1 MATVAN
7 SHQFYCRDNN
17 FLIEKGNRQNK
28 KRHLLFDAVSPPM
41 KRKGNDEY
49 MLDFMAHDPS
59 VLLGKH
65 KLTHRCTS
73 YITQRKGK
81 PCTSIRSLSSA
92 EKHLESLDTFLRKLH
107 NDARQPSLSS
117 LNQMTD
123 SVTSSDKF
131 KTENRLRSLVD
142 FFGKVDEGVTSRYI
156 SSASDGENLQAS
168 SNTAFDGD
176 DESGRGRTLNNYM
189 ELKPEAIEGSQKSA
203 DNVSDFYLIGV
214 LASINIAVFLIE
226 IATPIKNSNFELF
239 SLPLV
244 YGAKINNLI
253 LMGEWWRLVTPIFLH
268 SGIFHIA
275 LGSWFLFIFGLEVS
289 QKYGSFTFLLIYILG
304 GFSGNLISFLH
315 TPEPTVGGTG
325 PVFALIGA
333 WLIYQVQNRDVI
345 ATEASKSMFQKAII
359 FTVLSFVL
367 SNFGPID
374 DWSHFGAAFTG
385 IVYGFF
391 TCPSLQVKDASSDIG
406 QEERMT
412 LVRRYA
418 DPCKTLM
425 YFSFF
430 LLLLSS
436 LLLII
441 EPPLYLLLI

>member
-1 MATVAN
+1 M
-7 SHQFYCRDNN
+7 
-17 FLIEKGNRQNK
+17 
-28 KRHLLFDAVSPPM
+28 LFDAVSPPM
-41 KRKGNDEY
+41 KRKVNNEC
-49 MLDFMAHDPS
+49 MLDSMAHDAS

-65 KLTHRCTS
+65 KLKHRCTS
-73 YITQRKGK
+73 YIIQRKGK
-81 PCTSIRSLSSA
+81 LCTSIKSLSSA
-92 EKHLESLDTFLRKLH
+92 EKHLESLDTFLRKVH

-117 LNQMTD
+117 LNKMTD
-123 SVTSSDKF
+123 SVTSIDKF
-131 KTENRLRSLVD
+131 KAENRLRSLED
-142 FFGKVDEGVTSRYI
+142 YLGKVDEDETSRNHI

-168 SNTAFDGD
+168 SNTSSNGD
-176 DESGRGRTLNNYM
+176 FESVRDRPLNNYM
-189 ELKPEAIEGSQKSA
+189 ELKLEDTERGQKSA
-203 DNVSDFYLIGV
+203 DNVSDFYLVGV

-275 LGSWFLFIFGLEVS
+275 LGSWFLFTFGLEVS
-289 QKYGSFTFLLIYILG
+289 RKYGSFTFFLIYILG

-315 TPEPTVGGTG
+315 IPEPTVGGTG
-325 PVFALIGA
+325 PAFALIGA

-345 ATEASKSMFQKAII
+345 ATEASESMFQKAII
-359 FTVLSFVL
+359 FTALSFVL

-391 TCPSLQVKDASSDIG
+391 TCPSLQVKDASSDTG

-418 DPCKTLM
+418 DPCKSLM

-441 EPPLYLLLI
+441 EPPLYLL